1 MVYVLVKSLS
11 HAGTFTCV
19 KQVLGIEAVV
29 SFSWSRGSASRKKYF
44 YTLSRNARASITRIQ
59 M

>member
-11 HAGTFTCV
+11 HAGTFTWV

-29 SFSWSRGSASRKKYF
+29 SFSWSRGSDSSKKYF
-44 YTLSRNARASITRIQ
+44 YTLSRNARAFIARIQ